1 MKCDK
6 AQEFFSD
13 YIENTLDQPMTVAV
27 ETHLNGCETCSA
39 DVADLR
45 SMWTVLDKVPQV
57 EPPADFVWRT
67 TTRLQNERLNRQDA
81 ERAKPL
87 PWWKRL
93 TPVQSF
99 SYAGIA
105 AMLAVGLAIGAHSIV
120 PAQTWDILSIFHP
133 HHASNVNPAPAPLVV
148 TPPSFDAQVPGADG
162 MAADVTIRATSAT
175 PNASVAVALLTAVD
189 GKLVGRPQVVGHASS
204 WGAGEARLVPIPNGG
219 ARAAE
224 IFVYS
229 NNILVA
235 QKRLILPPAAG
246 TQAVSSLQKAD
257 PYFALQQI
265 AGRTGQPIL
274 ADSGLATLVTV
285 DLTSGTPQQALEQAQ
300 SQMGARMSTTP
311 HGVLNL
317 TR

>member
-13 YIENTLDQPMTVAV
+13 YIENTLDQPMTVALD
-27 ETHLNGCETCSA
+27 THLSGCEACSA

-67 TTRLQNERLNRQDA
+67 TTRLQNELLNRREA

-99 SYAGIA
+99 SYVGIA
-105 AMLAVGLAIGAHSIV
+105 AMLVVGLTIGVHNQLSD
-120 PAQTWDILSIFHP
+120 PTQPWGFLPWLHHQQTNSGTHGPIQR
-133 HHASNVNPAPAPLVV
+133 AV
-148 TPPSFDAQVPGADG
+148 TAPSFDAQVPGADG
-162 MAADVTIRATSAT
+162 MAATVTIRATSSM
-175 PNASVAVALLTAVD
+175 PSPSVAVALLTPSN
-189 GKLVGRPQVVGHASS
+189 GQLLGRPQVVGRWAS
-204 WGAGEARLVPIPNGG
+204 WAAGESRAVPIPNGG

-229 NNILVA
+229 GNQL
-235 QKRLILPPAAG
+235 LP
-246 TQAVSSLQKAD
+246 
-257 PYFALQQI
+257 
-265 AGRTGQPIL
+265 R
-274 ADSGLATLVTV
+274 SG
-285 DLTSGTPQQALEQAQ
+285 
-300 SQMGARMSTTP
+300 
-311 HGVLNL
+311 
-317 TR
+317 